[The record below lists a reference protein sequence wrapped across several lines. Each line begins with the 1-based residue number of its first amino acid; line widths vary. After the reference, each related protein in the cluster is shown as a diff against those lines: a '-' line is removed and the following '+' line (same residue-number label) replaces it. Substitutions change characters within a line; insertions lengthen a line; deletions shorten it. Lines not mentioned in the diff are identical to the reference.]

1 MQNKIYD
8 TLIIG
13 AGIVG
18 CSVARYLSKY
28 KGDIAVLER
37 YEDVCCGTSKA
48 NSGIVHAGF
57 DAKHGTLMAK
67 YNVEGSRMYPKL
79 AQELDIKYRNN
90 GSIVLCLSEEDRPK
104 LISLYENGI
113 SNDVEGLRIIT
124 RDELLTLEPNVSDE
138 AVCALYAPTGGIV
151 CPFDATF
158 AMAENAAHNGAE
170 FYFDTNVTV
179 IVREDALW
187 KIMTSNGTYLTRT
200 VVNAAGCY
208 SDVFHNMVSSKM
220 IRITPRR
227 GEYLLLDRTAG
238 DHVSHTVFR
247 LPGKMGKGVLITPTV
262 HGNILVG
269 PTAEDIEDKD
279 DVSTTAE
286 GLDKIRHQSSLSIK
300 DLPLNKTITS
310 FAGLRS
316 HEDGHE
322 FIIGEAE
329 DAEGFFD
336 CAGIE
341 SPGLSAAPAIG
352 ADVAEMIAYKLDL
365 QEKEDFDPYRTGITD
380 PFALSEDS
388 LNELIRVRPDYGR
401 IVCRCESI
409 TEGQIRDAI
418 RCVPGA
424 RSLDGV
430 KRRIRAGMGRC
441 QGGFCSPAVM
451 EIIADE
457 LQMDISDVT
466 KKGKGSRIIVGEDKA
481 L

>member
-28 KGDIAVLER
+28 KGGIAVLER
-37 YEDVCCGTSKA
+37 KEDVCCGTSKA

-57 DAKHGTLMAK
+57 DAKHGTLMAL
-67 YNVEGSRMYPKL
+67 YNVRGSRMYPKL
-79 AQELDIKYRNN
+79 SEELDFKYENN

-104 LISLYENGI
+104 LVSLYENGVR
-113 SNDVEGLRIIT
+113 NGVLGLRIVE
-124 RDELLTLEPNVSDE
+124 RDELLTLEPHISDE
-138 AVCALYAPTGGIV
+138 AVCALYAPAGGIV

-170 FYFDTNVTV
+170 FFFDTSVTD
-179 IVREDALW
+179 IVREDELW
-187 KIMTSNGTYLTRT
+187 KVVTTRGSYLTRT

-208 SDVFHNMVSSKM
+208 SDVFHNMVSSSK
-220 IRITPRR
+220 IKITPRR
-227 GEYLLLDRTAG
+227 GEYFLLDRTAG
-238 DHVSHTVFR
+238 GYVSHTVFR
-247 LPGKMGKGVLITPTV
+247 LPGKMGKGVLVTPTV

-269 PTAEDIEDKD
+269 PTAEDIDDKD
-279 DVSTTAE
+279 DVSTTAD
-286 GLDKIRHQSSLSIK
+286 GLDKIRLQSALSIK
-300 DLPLNKTITS
+300 DLPLSKTITS
-310 FAGLRS
+310 FSGLRS
-316 HEDGHE
+316 HEAGHE
-322 FIIGEAE
+322 FIIGEPE

-352 ADVAEMIAYKLDL
+352 EDIATMIADKLNL
-365 QEKEDFDPYRTGITD
+365 EEKEDFDPYRTGILD
-380 PFALSEDS
+380 PLKLDEDR
-388 LNELIRVRPDYGR
+388 LNELIKVRPDYGK
-401 IVCRCESI
+401 IICRCESV

-418 RCVPGA
+418 RRIPGA
-424 RSLDGV
+424 RSIDGV
-430 KRRIRAGMGRC
+430 KRRVRAGMGRC
-441 QGGFCSPAVM
+441 QGGFCSPSVM

-457 LQMDISDVT
+457 LNCDISDVT
-466 KKGKGSRIIVGEDKA
+466 KKGQGSEIILGENKV

>member
-28 KGDIAVLER
+28 KGGIAVLER
-37 YEDVCCGTSKA
+37 KEDVCCGTSKA

-57 DAKHGTLMAK
+57 DAKHGTLMAL
-67 YNVEGSRMYPKL
+67 YNVRGSRMYPKL
-79 AQELDIKYRNN
+79 SEELDFKYENN

-104 LISLYENGI
+104 LVSLYENGVR
-113 SNDVEGLRIIT
+113 NGVLGLRIVE
-124 RDELLTLEPNVSDE
+124 RDELLTLEPYISDE
-138 AVCALYAPTGGIV
+138 AVCALYAPAGGIV

-170 FYFDTNVTV
+170 FFFDTKVTD
-179 IVREDALW
+179 IVREDELW
-187 KIMTSNGTYLTRT
+187 KVVTTSGSYLTRT

-208 SDVFHNMVSSKM
+208 SDVFHNMVSSSK
-220 IRITPRR
+220 IKITPRR
-227 GEYLLLDRTAG
+227 GEYFLLDRTAG
-238 DHVSHTVFR
+238 GYVSHTIFR
-247 LPGKMGKGVLITPTV
+247 LPGKMGKGVLVTPTV

-269 PTAEDIEDKD
+269 PTAEDIDDKD
-279 DVSTTAE
+279 DVSTTAD
-286 GLDKIRHQSSLSIK
+286 GLDKIRLQSALSIK

-310 FAGLRS
+310 FSGLRS
-316 HEDGHE
+316 HEAGHE
-322 FIIGEAE
+322 FIIGEPE

-352 ADVAEMIAYKLDL
+352 EDIATMIADKLNL
-365 QEKEDFDPYRTGITD
+365 EEKEDFDPYRTGILD
-380 PFALSEDS
+380 PLTLDEDR
-388 LNELIRVRPDYGR
+388 LNELIKVRPDYGK
-401 IVCRCESI
+401 IICRCESV

-418 RCVPGA
+418 RRIPGA
-424 RSLDGV
+424 RSIDGV
-430 KRRIRAGMGRC
+430 KRRVRAGMGRC
-441 QGGFCSPAVM
+441 QGGFCSPSVM
-451 EIIADE
+451 EILADE
-457 LQMDISDVT
+457 LKCDISEVT
-466 KKGKGSRIIVGEDKA
+466 KKGQGSEIILGENKV

>member
-1 MQNKIYD
+1 MKDKIYD

-18 CSVARYLSKY
+18 CSVARFLSKY
-28 KGDIAVLER
+28 KGDFIVLER
-37 YEDVCCGTSKA
+37 DEDVCCGTSKA

-57 DAKHGTLMAK
+57 DAKHGSLMAK
-67 YNVEGSRMYPKL
+67 YNVEGSRMYPAL
-79 AQELDIKYRNN
+79 AKELDFKFRRN
-90 GSIVLCLSEEDRPK
+90 GSLVLCLDKDDIPK
-104 LISLYENGI
+104 LQALYENGK
-113 SNDVEGLRIIT
+113 SNGIEELRIIE
-124 RDELLTLEPNVSDE
+124 RDELLELEPHVSDE

-158 AMAENAAHNGAE
+158 AMAENAAHNNVE
-170 FYFDTNVTV
+170 FKFDTEVTD
-179 IVREDALW
+179 IVREGELW
-187 KIMTSNGTYLTRT
+187 KVSAGEEVFYART

-208 SDVFHNMVSSKM
+208 SDVFHNMVSDKK
-220 IRITPRR
+220 IHITPRR
-227 GEYLLLDRTAG
+227 GEYFLLDRTAEG
-238 DHVSHTVFR
+238 YVEHTVFR
-247 LPGKMGKGVLITPTV
+247 LPGKMGKGVLVTPTV
-262 HGNILVG
+262 HGNTLVG

-286 GLDKIRHQSSLSIK
+286 GLDKIRSQSKLSIK

-310 FAGLRS
+310 FSGLRS

-322 FIIGEAE
+322 FIVGETV
-329 DAEGFFD
+329 DGFFD

-352 ADVAEMIAYKLDL
+352 LDVAGMIAKKLNL
-365 QEKEDFDPYRTGITD
+365 QEKQDFDPYRNGITD
-380 PFALSEDS
+380 PLKLSEEA
-388 LNELIRVRPDYGR
+388 LNELIKVRPDYGK

-409 TEGQIRDAI
+409 TEGQIRDAV
-418 RCVPGA
+418 RRVPGA
-424 RSLDGV
+424 GSLDGV

-451 EIIADE
+451 EILADE
-457 LQMDISDVT
+457 LHCDISEVT
-466 KKGKGSRIIVGEDKA
+466 KKGKGSKIIVGDNKA

>member
-1 MQNKIYD
+1 MQNRLYD

-28 KGDIAVLER
+28 KGVIAVLER
-37 YEDVCCGTSKA
+37 DEDVCCGTSKA

-57 DAKHGTLMAK
+57 DAKHGTLMAS
-67 YNVEGSRMYPKL
+67 YNVRGSLMYPQL
-79 AQELDIKYRNN
+79 AEELDIKYKQN

-104 LISLYENGI
+104 LVSLYENGI
-113 SNDVEGLRIIT
+113 SNGVSGLRIVE

-151 CPFDATF
+151 CPFDASF

-170 FYFDTNVTV
+170 FYFDTEVTG
-179 IVREDALW
+179 IVRENGLW
-187 KIMTSNGTYLTRT
+187 NVETSQGTYLART

-208 SDVFHNMVSSKM
+208 SDVFHNMVCEKK
-220 IRITPRR
+220 IHITPRR
-227 GEYLLLDRTAG
+227 GEYFLLDRTAG
-238 DHVSHTVFR
+238 DHVTHTVFR

-269 PTAEDIEDKD
+269 PTAEDIDDKD
-279 DVSTTAE
+279 DVSTTAD
-286 GLDKIRHQSSLSIK
+286 GLDTIRKQSALSIK

-322 FIIGEAE
+322 FIISEAE
-329 DAEGFFD
+329 GAEGFFD

-341 SPGLSAAPAIG
+341 SPGLSAAPAVG
-352 ADVAEMIAYKLDL
+352 LDVAGMIAGKLGL
-365 QEKEDFDPYRTGITD
+365 EENTDFDPYRSGITD

-418 RCVPGA
+418 RRVPGA
-424 RSLDGV
+424 KSLDGV

-451 EIIADE
+451 EILADE

-466 KKGKGSRIIVGEDKA
+466 KKGKGSRIILGENKA

>member
-37 YEDVCCGTSKA
+37 DEDVCCGTSKA

-57 DAKHGTLMAK
+57 DAKYGTLMAE
-67 YNVEGSRMYPKL
+67 YNVRGSRMYPKL
-79 AQELDIKYRNN
+79 SEELDIKYKNN
-90 GSIVLCLSEEDRPK
+90 GSIVLCLSSEDRPK
-104 LISLYENGI
+104 LEALYDNGI
-113 SNDVEGLRIIT
+113 RNGVEGLRIIE
-124 RDELLTLEPNVSDE
+124 REELLLLEPNVSDE
-138 AVCALYAPTGGIV
+138 AVCALFAPTGGIV
-151 CPFDATF
+151 CPFDATY
-158 AMAENAAHNGAE
+158 ALAENAANNGAE
-170 FYFDTNVTV
+170 FYFDTNVTA
-179 IVREDALW
+179 IVREDDLW
-187 KIMTSNGTYLTRT
+187 KIITSNGSYLTRT

-208 SDVFHNMVSSKM
+208 SDVFHNMVSEKK
-220 IRITPRR
+220 IDITPRR
-227 GEYLLLDRTAG
+227 GEYFLLDKTSGRY
-238 DHVSHTVFR
+238 VSHTVFR

-286 GLDKIRHQSSLSIK
+286 GLAKIRKQSALSIK
-300 DLPLNKTITS
+300 DLPLDKTITS

-316 HEDGHE
+316 HEAGHE
-322 FIIGEAE
+322 FIIGEVE
-329 DAEGFFD
+329 DAKGFFD

-352 ADVAEMIAYKLDL
+352 EDIADMIAEKLDL
-365 QEKEDFDPYRTGITD
+365 HKKKDFDPYRRGITD
-380 PFALSEDS
+380 PLKLDEDRLSE
-388 LNELIRVRPDYGR
+388 LIKIRPDYGKV
-401 IVCRCESI
+401 ICRCETV

-418 RCVPGA
+418 RRVPGA
-424 RSLDGV
+424 KSIDGV

-451 EIIADE
+451 EILADE
-457 LQMDISDVT
+457 LQMDISEVT
-466 KKGKGSRIIVGEDKA
+466 KKGKDSAIILGENKA

>member
-1 MQNKIYD
+1 MKGKIYD

-18 CSVARYLSKY
+18 CSVARFLSKY
-28 KGDIAVLER
+28 KGDFIVLER
-37 YEDVCCGTSKA
+37 DEDVCCGTSKA

-57 DAKHGTLMAK
+57 DAKHGSLMAK
-67 YNVEGSRMYPKL
+67 YNVEGSRMYPAL
-79 AQELDIKYRNN
+79 AKELDFKFRRN
-90 GSIVLCLSEEDRPK
+90 GSLVLCLDKDDIPK
-104 LISLYENGI
+104 LNALYENGI
-113 SNDVEGLRIIT
+113 KNGVEELRIIG
-124 RDELLTLEPNVSDE
+124 RDELTELEPHVSDE

-158 AMAENAAHNGAE
+158 AMAENAAHNKIE
-170 FYFDTNVTV
+170 FRFDTEVTG
-179 IVREDALW
+179 IVREDDLW
-187 KIMTSNGTYLTRT
+187 KVNAGEAVFYTRT
-200 VVNAAGCY
+200 IVNAAGCY
-208 SDVFHNMVSSKM
+208 SDVFHNMVSESK
-220 IRITPRR
+220 IHITPRR
-227 GEYLLLDRTAG
+227 GEYFLLDRTAEG
-238 DHVSHTVFR
+238 YVEHTVFR
-247 LPGKMGKGVLITPTV
+247 LPGKMGKGVLVTPTV
-262 HGNILVG
+262 HGNTLVG

-286 GLDKIRHQSSLSIK
+286 GLDKIRSQSKLSIK

-310 FAGLRS
+310 FSGLRS

-322 FIIGEAE
+322 FIIGEAAG
-329 DAEGFFD
+329 AEGFFD

-352 ADVAEMIAYKLDL
+352 LDVARMIADKLDL
-365 QEKEDFDPYRTGITD
+365 TVNADFDPYRNGIAD
-380 PFALSEDS
+380 PLKLPDDS

-401 IVCRCESI
+401 IICRCESI

-418 RCVPGA
+418 RRSPGA

-451 EIIADE
+451 EILADE
-457 LQMDISDVT
+457 LKTDISEVT
-466 KKGKGSRIIVGEDKA
+466 KKGKGSKIIVGENKA